1 MHNFDWVCLAL
12 RTIDQNVTFASD
24 IYEASRY
31 KIAMTGRYTIV
42 IFDDYDKIAY
52 FDDEKPLKILD
63 KRSLVHIIREE
74 TLEDFLE
81 HLYRWKHQEIT
92 PLQHQLDFYRE
103 VKKRLNLNTYY
114 YFQAYSIGFWID
126 ENEDM
131 Q

>member
-12 RTIDQNVTFASD
+12 RTIDQNVTHASD
-24 IYEASRY
+24 IYESERY

-74 TLEDFLE
+74 TLDDFLE

-92 PLQHQLDFYRE
+92 PLQHQLDFYKE

-114 YFQAYSIGFWID
+114 YFQAYCIGFWID
-126 ENEDM
+126 EQEEI
-131 Q
+131 